1 MKFHTKRGRRL
12 ARLMRA
18 RASQP
23 RVGDEAPDD
32 RLLARYVRAA
42 ANVPDHGG
50 LRPWRLVTIRGGQ
63 REALG
68 QAIADASGDR
78 RPSTK
83 PLRAPLL
90 VAVVVSLRPDRYRK
104 APEWE
109 QLAVAVEVAHG
120 LQLLLAADG
129 WGSMWRSGRIV
140 ETDVVRAFHGLAESE
155 RLLGWLYVGS
165 LPERPKTAHRHAL
178 PDTALRPVED
188 VARAD

>member
-90 VAVVVSLRPDRYRK
+90 VAVVASLRPDRYRK

-140 ETDVVRAFHGLAESE
+140 ETDAVRAFHGLAESE

-165 LPERPKTAHRHAL
+165 LPERPKTAHRPAL